1 MNLPLLQAFSPPS
14 FDQLEKALQDKHTI
28 ALTGLPDG
36 QAAFVASCLAE
47 RTHKRI
53 LLVQTNDLKAGKA
66 ADDLQQLVSVRS
78 AWPAERSTSPAAS
91 PVRRPNGAGWKRSRI

>member
-36 QAAFVASCLAE
+36 QASFSN
-47 RTHKRI
+47 T
-53 LLVQTNDLKAGKA
+53 
-66 ADDLQQLVSVRS
+66 
-78 AWPAERSTSPAAS
+78 
-91 PVRRPNGAGWKRSRI
+91 